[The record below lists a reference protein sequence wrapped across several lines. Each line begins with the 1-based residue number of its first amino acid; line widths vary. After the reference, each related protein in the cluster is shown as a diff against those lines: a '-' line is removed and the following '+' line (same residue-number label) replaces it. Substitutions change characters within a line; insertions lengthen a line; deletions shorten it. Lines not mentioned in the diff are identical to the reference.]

1 YQEDPV
7 SFFVLKNLQTKNM
20 IISSRNQLL
29 LRNISYYLKNVPVTV
44 SKIILLRRHR
54 VGIKTHK
61 VHTCIKLSYRFQ
73 KK

>member
-1 YQEDPV
+1 
-7 SFFVLKNLQTKNM
+7 M
-20 IISSRNQLL
+20 